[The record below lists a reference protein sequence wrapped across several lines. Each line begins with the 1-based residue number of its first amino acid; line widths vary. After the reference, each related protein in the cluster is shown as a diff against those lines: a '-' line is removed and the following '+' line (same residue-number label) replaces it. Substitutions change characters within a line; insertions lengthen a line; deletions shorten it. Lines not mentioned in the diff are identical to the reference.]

1 MILHAGL
8 LVGCLALRQRRRR
21 RADAKTLK
29 SSPSTPAVPPPTSP
43 VLQRQRSMDSSG
55 GSFTKSGGSFT
66 KSGGSFS
73 KSGGSFSNVGAR
85 PRSQTEQQMERTSS
99 GKTHVIPYAQYK
111 KSRLDLI
118 RNDLGLQGAGVLQ
131 SCSTLGTNFRHTQGT
146 CHHGLV
152 FTVSILDTT
161 QASCG
166 GGQGGD
172 MCRL

>member
-1 MILHAGL
+1 MHLQHTIQDECKGVGNLDCSLISYVLGEPRAQRGILDAGV

-66 KSGGSFS
+66 KSGGSFT

-99 GKTHVIPYAQYK
+99 GKTNVIPYAQYR
-111 KSRLDLI
+111 KSRLDSI
-118 RNDLGLQGAGVLQ
+118 RTDIGLQGTEL
-131 SCSTLGTNFRHTQGT
+131 R
-146 CHHGLV
+146 
-152 FTVSILDTT
+152 
-161 QASCG
+161 QA
-166 GGQGGD
+166 
-172 MCRL
+172 LT

>member
-1 MILHAGL
+1 MTLHAGV
-8 LVGCLALRQRRRR
+8 LVGCFALRQRRRR

-66 KSGGSFS
+66 KSGGSFT

-111 KSRLDLI
+111 KSRLDSI
-118 RNDLGLQGAGVLQ
+118 RNDLGLQGAGLPQ
-131 SCSTLGTNFRHTQGT
+131 SPS
-146 CHHGLV
+146 
-152 FTVSILDTT
+152 SLDTMSPSS
-161 QASCG
+161 A
-166 GGQGGD
+166 
-172 MCRL
+172 